1 MSTDALAFIP
11 TKSSLLKRKAPSEFQ
26 VVTFESHKPKA
37 KKAPAES
44 LQDNTRQSKPNELDM
59 KRARHEVLKFGM
71 SGFDPEKK
79 EEAKVK
85 LAISL
90 GTSGVILFS
99 ILAVYILICCRC
111 QTSQE

>member
-37 KKAPAES
+37 KKVSTES

-90 GTSGVILFS
+90 GTSGIVLLLKLTTF
-99 ILAVYILICCRC
+99 
-111 QTSQE
+111 